1 MTRRLLALFL
11 ASAAGLNSVAAPAAL
26 VVSFSPTSPNPLVSG
41 SFGTVDVLLS
51 SDNPADQVGS
61 FFAQFLLT
69 PVGGPPASPLLFRGI
84 QGETQLAD
92 PNYLF
97 AGNSG
102 LMSLSTP
109 VTSIA
114 GGDLYL
120 SNLEFTTGPSIS
132 GPFSNALLFR
142 LDLAAFD
149 PGDYYITL
157 VTAEF
162 RPDALGEKSPLD
174 FTSTPRRLPRG
185 LDAGEVTRL
194 LGGLRTRRDLAMAGL
209 MLYCGL
215 RSCEVLALQVAD
227 VDIGGRWLTVHGKGG
242 KDRRV
247 PLDRDVAA
255 VLNAY
260 LLTERPDSDASALFL
275 VAKGPTTGRPLTP
288 AGLRTIF
295 RYHRATSGV
304 PAGAPHALR
313 HTFGTAL
320 AEAGVDLAVM
330 QALLGHAHVD
340 TTARYIHLAPTHVKA
355 EYDAARSR
363 QRQNR

>member
-1 MTRRLLALFL
+1 M
-11 ASAAGLNSVAAPAAL
+11 
-26 VVSFSPTSPNPLVSG
+26 
-41 SFGTVDVLLS
+41 LLS

-174 FTSTPRRLPRG
+174 FTSTPRRLSVQSPIG
-185 LDAGEVTRL
+185 QP
-194 LGGLRTRRDLAMAGL
+194 
-209 MLYCGL
+209 
-215 RSCEVLALQVAD
+215 ALPEQTS
-227 VDIGGRWLTVHGKGG
+227 WLTWVGTGLSG
-242 KDRRV
+242 IFMLRR
-247 PLDRDVAA
+247 RGRGQ
-255 VLNAY
+255 
-260 LLTERPDSDASALFL
+260 EIRSASPAS
-275 VAKGPTTGRPLTP
+275 GR
-288 AGLRTIF
+288 G
-295 RYHRATSGV
+295 
-304 PAGAPHALR
+304 
-313 HTFGTAL
+313 
-320 AEAGVDLAVM
+320 
-330 QALLGHAHVD
+330 
-340 TTARYIHLAPTHVKA
+340 
-355 EYDAARSR
+355 
-363 QRQNR
+363 

>member
-1 MTRRLLALFL
+1 MD
-11 ASAAGLNSVAAPAAL
+11 AL
-26 VVSFSPTSPNPLVSG
+26 VVG
-41 SFGTVDVLLS
+41 VD
-51 SDNPADQVGS
+51 PADPRRWR
-61 FFAQFLLT
+61 LT
-69 PVGGPPASPLLFRGI
+69 GPDVGGSLSAMNAYLGYLADRNYSPRTVRTYGYGLLAFARWLAASGLSVEAVGTCEVLDFLAACRQESVRGRPGPNVLDLNGNRTDRLAPASINLRLAAVTGLYEYRAMSDPSCSSPIPKGRPSSWFAP
-84 QGETQLAD
+84 GER
-92 PNYLF
+92 
-97 AGNSG
+97 SG
-102 LMSLSTP
+102 LLAHTKRRPAPRS
-109 VTSIA
+109 
-114 GGDLYL
+114 
-120 SNLEFTTGPSIS
+120 
-132 GPFSNALLFR
+132 R
-142 LDLAAFD
+142 LR
-149 PGDYYITL
+149 
-157 VTAEF
+157 V
-162 RPDALGEKSPLD
+162 R
-174 FTSTPRRLPRG
+174 TPRRLPRA

-260 LLTERPDSDASALFL
+260 LLTERPDSDACALFL
-275 VAKGPTTGRPLTP
+275 VAKGPTTGEPLTP

-304 PAGAPHALR
+304 PAGAPHTLR